1 MQLCIFD
8 TKISILIQVYTAM
21 NEEKKKNVNFFF
33 WGGGTQFCNKCII
46 KKIQFVLF
54 KEVLQNLMFMGIKK

>member
-21 NEEKKKNVNFFF
+21 NEENKKKCKFFL
-33 WGGGTQFCNKCII
+33 GGGTQFCNKCII